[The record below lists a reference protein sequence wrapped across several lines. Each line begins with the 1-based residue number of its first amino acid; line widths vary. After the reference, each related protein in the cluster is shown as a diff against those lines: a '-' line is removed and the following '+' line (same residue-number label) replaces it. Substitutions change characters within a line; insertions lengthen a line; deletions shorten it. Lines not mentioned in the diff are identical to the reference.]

1 MNNHNGG
8 YLEIMTLIIFQA
20 IDVVTVH
27 SISPIC
33 TNTSLLMD
41 VSHPSTTT
49 DAVFSTNEQVVV
61 HLWTTD
67 TAAQT
72 EDEGMTWK
80 KSTIVSNGQS
90 THQVY
95 SLEE

>member
-1 MNNHNGG
+1 MA
-8 YLEIMTLIIFQA
+8 LIIIFQA

-27 SISPIC
+27 SISPIMYKHKSVDGC
-33 TNTSLLMD
+33 ITPFNHMQLM
-41 VSHPSTTT
+41 SRSI
-49 DAVFSTNEQVVV
+49 V

-72 EDEGMTWK
+72 ENEGMTQK

-90 THQVY
+90 NSSSIQPCGIAV
-95 SLEE
+95 SGSRSWIIP